1 MDYLERYHDW
11 LEHAPLNAEEHAALA
26 AMREDADALKSAF
39 GAELAFGTAGIRG
52 IMGLGTNRL
61 NEFTVRR
68 TAQGLAAW
76 LTGTD
81 LPQKCAIGYDSRH
94 NSRLYAEICAVALAE
109 RGVHVYVYHEL
120 APTPMLSFAVRQL
133 GCGCGIVVSASHN
146 AGAYNGIKCYGPDGC
161 QMTDEPA
168 AIVYD
173 EIEIIPYF
181 VPAKESFDFA
191 MASRTV
197 EFIEPALWEKYYE
210 TVLNERLATTPS
222 DELNLLYTPLC
233 GTGNKPVRT
242 VLGRIGVKVD
252 VVKVQELPDGDFKTC
267 EYPNPETDAAL
278 NESYKLARETHPDLI
293 LGTDP
298 DCDRVAVAVPEGDG
312 FRKLTGNE
320 LGCLLLDYIL
330 GELTAQG
337 RLPADP
343 VAVRSIVSTPLAD
356 KVAAKY
362 GVKMRSVLTGFK
374 YIGGEILALEEK
386 GEENR
391 FVFGFEESCGYLKGT
406 YARDK
411 DAVVASM
418 LTCDLAAKLK
428 REGRNLAQKMDALYA
443 ELGWHEA
450 RVISIELKGPNAMEL
465 SAQFMANFR
474 AHTPTALCGIAVTEM
489 TDYAARTTKNCR
501 TGAVMPVTLP
511 KSNVVS
517 LTLGE
522 QGSVIVR
529 PSGTEPK
536 VKLYLTAVDREK
548 AKALALLD
556 GLAQELTA
564 FAPQQEKLA

>member
-26 AMREDADALKSAF
+26 AMREDTDALKSAF

-94 NSRLYAEICAVALAE
+94 NSRRYAEICAVALAE
-109 RGVHVYVYHEL
+109 RGVHGYVYHEL

-161 QMTDEPA
+161 QMTDTPA

-173 EIEIIPYF
+173 EIEKIPYF
-181 VPAKESFDFA
+181 VPAKQSFDFA

-197 EFIEPALWEKYYE
+197 EFIEPALWERYYE
-210 TVLNERLATTPS
+210 TVLNERLASTPS
-222 DELNLLYTPLC
+222 DNLNLLYTPLC

-242 VLGRIGVKVD
+242 VLGRIGVNVD
-252 VVKVQELPDGDFKTC
+252 VVKVQEQPDGDFKTC

-278 NESYKLARETHPDLI
+278 NESYKIARETHPDLI

-428 REGRNLAQKMDALYA
+428 REGMNLAQKMDALYA

-536 VKLYLTAVDREK
+536 VKLYLTAVDRDK
-548 AKALALLD
+548 SKALALLD
-556 GLAQELTA
+556 GLAQELAA
-564 FAPQQEKLA
+564 FAPKQ

>member
-1 MDYLERYHDW
+1 MDFSERYQAW
-11 LEHAPLNAEEHAALA
+11 CAAPLTEQERKELRNMEANT
-26 AMREDADALKSAF
+26 DVLKGAF
-39 GAELAFGTAGIRG
+39 GAELQFGTAGIRG

-61 NEFTVRR
+61 NDYTVRR

-76 LTGTD
+76 LCTTE

-94 NSRLYAEICAVALAE
+94 NSRRYAEICAVALAE

-120 APTPMLSFAVRQL
+120 APTPMLSFAVRRL

-168 AIVYD
+168 AVVFR
-173 EIEIIPYF
+173 EISLIDYF
-181 VPAKESFDFA
+181 VPAKQTFTES
-191 MASRTV
+191 METGEV
-197 EFIEPALWEKYYE
+197 EYIAPEVWEEYYQ
-210 TVLNERLATTPS
+210 TVLAERVTDLPAS
-222 DELNLLYTPLC
+222 ELRLLYTPLC
-233 GTGNKPVRT
+233 GTGNKPVRE

-252 VVKVQELPDGDFKTC
+252 VVKVQEQPDGDFKTC

-278 NESYKLARETHPDLI
+278 NESYKIARETHPDLI

-298 DCDRVAVAVPEGDG
+298 DCDRVAVAVPVDGG

-330 GELTAQG
+330 GEMSKNGT
-337 RLPADP
+337 LPPAP

-362 GVKMRSVLTGFK
+362 GVNMKAVLTGFK

-386 GEENR
+386 GEEKR

-428 REGRNLAQKMDALYA
+428 REGMNLAEKMDALYA
-443 ELGWHEA
+443 ELGYHEA
-450 RVISIELKGPNAMEL
+450 KVISFELKGPNAMEL
-465 SAQFMANFR
+465 SAKFMADFR
-474 AHTPTALCGIAVTEM
+474 ANVPTELCGAAVTKV
-489 TDYAARTTKNCR
+489 TDYQTRICR
-501 TGAVMPVTLP
+501 DLANGTETPVLLP
-511 KSNVVS
+511 KSNVVT
-517 LTLGE
+517 LELGE
-522 QGSVIVR
+522 KGSVIVR

-548 AKALALLD
+548 ETALAFLQALSERMCEF
-556 GLAQELTA
+556 LPENA
-564 FAPQQEKLA
+564 